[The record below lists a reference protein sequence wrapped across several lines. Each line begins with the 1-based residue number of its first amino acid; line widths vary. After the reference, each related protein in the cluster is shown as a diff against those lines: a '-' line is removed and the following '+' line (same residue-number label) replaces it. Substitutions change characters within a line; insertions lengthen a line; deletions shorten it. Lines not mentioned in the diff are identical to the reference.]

1 MDKLVTRTIK
11 AERQVAR
18 RMAAATKKAH
28 RLEYRERIRR
38 AKNAIEDLNRNVA
51 ESRRVRHERWEM
63 GPLAP
68 KRAIEQGYGIAT
80 EMTRSGRQTGEFL
93 LRSHEREARCEWAGG
108 SKFLNLVAGDRVV
121 ILEGHD
127 KGNIDTIT
135 SVNAATGTVEL
146 KEFAKVCAWK
156 ARGSSAVN
164 HPITDTLSRRL
175 SPGPPSGS

>member
-1 MDKLVTRTIK
+1 MHTTTMDKLVTRTIK

-18 RMAAATKKAH
+18 RLGNSAKRAH

-68 KRAIEQGYGIAT
+68 KRAIEQGHGIAS
-80 EMTRSGRQTGEFL
+80 EMTRSGKQVGEFL
-93 LRSHEREARCEWAGG
+93 MRPHEREARCAWAGG

-127 KGNIDTIT
+127 KGNIDTIA
-135 SVNAATGTVEL
+135 SVNPAAGTVEL
-146 KEFAKVCAWK
+146 KELAKVCAPREPL
-156 ARGSSAVN
+156 APR
-164 HPITDTLSRRL
+164 P
-175 SPGPPSGS
+175 

>member
-38 AKNAIEDLNRNVA
+38 AKGAIEDLNRNVA

-68 KRAIEQGYGIAT
+68 KRAIENGHGIAA
-80 EMTRSGRQTGEFL
+80 EMARSGKQAGEFL
-93 LRSHEREARCEWAGG
+93 MRPFEREARCGWAGG

-127 KGNIDTIT
+127 KGNIDTIA
-135 SVNAATGTVEL
+135 SVNAAAGTVEL
-146 KEFAKVCAWK
+146 KEFAKVCARR
-156 ARGSSAVN
+156 APGSSAADAV
-164 HPITDTLSRRL
+164 TDTLSRRS